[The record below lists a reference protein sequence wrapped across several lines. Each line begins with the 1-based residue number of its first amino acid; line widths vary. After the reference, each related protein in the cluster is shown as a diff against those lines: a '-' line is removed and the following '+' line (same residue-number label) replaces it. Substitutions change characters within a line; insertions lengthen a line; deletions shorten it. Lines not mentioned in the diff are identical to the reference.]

1 MSLLLRL
8 AAVLV
13 GIAIVVVVG
22 IRVRYG
28 GEGGHFEDRTG
39 EPELPAS
46 ALEVV
51 ADLDLP
57 PGNIAVSADGRVFF
71 SFHPEA
77 RPPVQVAELVD
88 GEPVPYPPKLPDE
101 LAYQSVCPCASTA
114 RTASGCSTT
123 PTTARGRRACSPS
136 ARCARHLRRRLP
148 RCAHGLRPCLPR
160 P

>member
-1 MSLLLRL
+1 MRLLLRL
-8 AAVLV
+8 AAVLL
-13 GIAIVVVVG
+13 GIAVVLVVA

-28 GEGGHFEDRTG
+28 GGGGHFEDRTG

-77 RPPVQVAELVD
+77 RPPVQGWSARQRLSVAISGL
-88 GEPVPYPPKLPDE
+88 GLPRG
-101 LAYQSVCPCASTA
+101 T
-114 RTASGCSTT
+114 
-123 PTTARGRRACSPS
+123 RGRYDPTVKRFLS
-136 ARCARHLRRRLP
+136 ALSVAARRCK
-148 RCAHGLRPCLPR
+148 G
-160 P
+160 